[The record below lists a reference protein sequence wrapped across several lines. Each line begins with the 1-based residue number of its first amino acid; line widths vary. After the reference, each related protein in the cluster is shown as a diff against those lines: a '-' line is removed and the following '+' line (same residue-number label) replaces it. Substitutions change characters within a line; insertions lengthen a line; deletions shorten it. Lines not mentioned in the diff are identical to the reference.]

1 MKKVAILT
9 LLALAA
15 AVSSCGTR
23 TPTTTVETTTS
34 GNWEAQLVGGIGPA
48 SQLNF
53 VTQFTLDNVNG
64 VSEPFYPAGSPTG
77 FSFINLG
84 PCFVSTNPP
93 TGTAS
98 LNTNSANQVTGSMTF
113 TVTSATPPG
122 NTLTLTTGT
131 SGGVS
136 GTASGTPGTVLVMTN
151 GVVWGGWT
159 LSTTNSS
166 SGCTGIGTFL
176 MCQSATT
183 CTVP

>member
-15 AVSSCGTR
+15 AISSCGTR

-34 GNWEAQLVGGIGPA
+34 GNWEAQLVGGLGPA

-53 VTQFTLDNVNG
+53 VTQFKLTNVNG
-64 VSEPFYPAGSPTG
+64 ASQPFTPTG
-77 FSFINLG
+77 FSFFNAG
-84 PCFVSTNPP
+84 PCFVSINQPA
-93 TGTAS
+93 GTAS
-98 LNTNSANQVTGSMTF
+98 LNTNSANQVTGSMTY
-113 TVTSATPPG
+113 TVTSATPAG

-131 SGGVS
+131 SGGIS
-136 GTASGTPGTVLVMTN
+136 GTASGTPGTVLIMTS

-159 LSTTNSS
+159 LSSTNSS
-166 SGCTGIGTFL
+166 SGCTGNGTFI
-176 MCQSATT
+176 MCQGGPT

>member
-15 AVSSCGTR
+15 AVLSCGTR

-53 VTQFTLDNVNG
+53 VTQFTLTNVNG
-64 VSEPFYPAGSPTG
+64 VSETFTPTG

-84 PCFVSTNPP
+84 PCFVSANST

-98 LNTNSANQVTGSMTF
+98 LNTNSANQVTGSMTY
-113 TVTSATPPG
+113 TVASGTPAG

-131 SGGVS
+131 SGGIS
-136 GTASGTPGTVLVMTN
+136 GTASGTQGTVLVMTN

-166 SGCTGIGTFL
+166 SGCAGSGTFL
-176 MCQSATT
+176 MCQGGPT

>member
-15 AVSSCGTR
+15 AILSCGTR

-53 VTQFTLDNVNG
+53 LTQFRLTNVNG
-64 VSEPFYPAGSPTG
+64 ASEPLSITG
-77 FSFINLG
+77 FGFFNLG
-84 PCFVSTNPP
+84 PCFVSVPP
-93 TGTAS
+93 PAGTAS
-98 LNTNSANQVTGSMTF
+98 LNTNSANQVTGSMTY
-113 TVTSATPPG
+113 TVTSATPAG

-166 SGCTGIGTFL
+166 SGCTGSGTFL
-176 MCQSATT
+176 MCQGAAT

>member
-15 AVSSCGTR
+15 AILSCGTR
-23 TPTTTVETTTS
+23 TPTTTVQTTAS

-53 VTQFTLDNVNG
+53 VTQFTLNNVNG
-64 VSEPFYPAGSPTG
+64 VSEPFYPNGSPTG
-77 FSFINLG
+77 FSFINAG
-84 PCFVSTNPP
+84 PCFVSTNSP

-122 NTLTLTTGT
+122 STLTLTTGT
-131 SGGVS
+131 SGGIS
-136 GTASGTPGTVLVMTN
+136 GTARGPKGTVLIMTS

-159 LSTTNSS
+159 LSNPTNPSCNGQS
-166 SGCTGIGTFL
+166 GTFI
-176 MCQSATT
+176 MCEGAAT
-183 CTVP
+183 CKVP